1 MDQTPP
7 TEQQISLGEHH
18 KSPVVA
24 IFIGV
29 ALIAIAGVSYWIAQ
43 QQSKIPTPES
53 GDSSLTTSQA
63 TNDTSSAIN
72 ADFNA
77 INVDETNLD
86 AEFQGVDKD
95 LQTL

>member
-1 MDQTPP
+1 MDQMPP
-7 TEQQISLGEHH
+7 TEQQVSLGEHH

-29 ALIAIAGVSYWIAQ
+29 ALIAVAVVSYWIMQ
-43 QQSKIPTPES
+43 QQSKIPAPEPGTP
-53 GDSSLTTSQA
+53 SLTAPQA
-63 TNDTSSAIN
+63 VDDTSSAIN

-86 AEFQGVDKD
+86 TEFQGVDRD